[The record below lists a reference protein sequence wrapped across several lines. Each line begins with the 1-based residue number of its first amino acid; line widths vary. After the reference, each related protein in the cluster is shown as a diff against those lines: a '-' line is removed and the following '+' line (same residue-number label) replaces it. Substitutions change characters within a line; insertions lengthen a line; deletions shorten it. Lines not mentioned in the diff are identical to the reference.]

1 MLLLFNLSGE
11 HPRLPEEEVKAV
23 LKGEG
28 VEYSV
33 FFRDEGER
41 ILILDVSSEDYAFV
55 NRLSL
60 TRKAGLVASLSSDLK
75 QVADEVFEVIGGA
88 GSFAVRCSEKD
99 IRMDLGQLLSG
110 KGLVVDLDNP
120 KREVYCMNVGGR
132 LFSCINLALER
143 DFGDRVPKKRPFF
156 HPTSLHPKTA
166 RLLVN
171 LARVKPGDV
180 VLDPFCGTCGILIE
194 AGLMGLQARGFDVD
208 RRMVAGCRRNLEF
221 YDLEGEVD
229 EGDAL
234 ELDDMKVDAIVSDL
248 PYGRSSYLTDR
259 NLDSFYRRFMDNA
272 IELVRMDGHIVC
284 VLPMELDIDVKGLT
298 LLDRFEIYIHKS
310 LTRRVYVFRRV

>member
-1 MLLLFNLSGE
+1 MLLLFGLSGE
-11 HPRLPEEEVKAV
+11 HPSLPEAEVKAV
-23 LKGEG
+23 LEGEG
-28 VEYSV
+28 LEYSV
-33 FFRDEGER
+33 FYRNEGER
-41 ILILDVSSEDYAFV
+41 ILVLDVSSEDHAFV

-60 TRKAGLVASLSSDLK
+60 TSKVGMVASLSSELK
-75 QVADEVFEVIGGA
+75 QVADEVFKLIRDA
-88 GSFAVRCSEKD
+88 SSFAIRCSIKY
-99 IRMDLGQLLSG
+99 IRLDLGRLLAA

-120 KREVYCMNVGGR
+120 EKEIYCVKVGDR
-132 LFSCINLALER
+132 LFSCVNLALER

-171 LARVKPGDV
+171 LARVKPGDR

-194 AGLMGLQARGFDVD
+194 AGLMGLGVRGFDVD
-208 RRMVAGCRRNLEF
+208 EGMVSGCRRNLEH
-221 YDLEGEVD
+221 YGVRGDVD

-234 ELDDMKVDAIVSDL
+234 DLDELKVDAIVSDL

-259 NLDSFYRRFMDNA
+259 NLDSFYLRFMDKA
-272 IELVRMDGHIVC
+272 SKLVRGDGHIVC
-284 VLPMELDIDVKGLT
+284 VLPMELDIDVSGLK

-310 LTRRVYVFRRV
+310 LTRRVYVLRRV